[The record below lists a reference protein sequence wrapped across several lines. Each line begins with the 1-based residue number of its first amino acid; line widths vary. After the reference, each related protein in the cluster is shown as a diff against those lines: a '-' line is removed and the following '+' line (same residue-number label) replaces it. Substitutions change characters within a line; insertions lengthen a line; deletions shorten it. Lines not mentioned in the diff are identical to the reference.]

1 MTEREKQKTYWA
13 VASATM
19 QLGLRE
25 EQKESLGK
33 EATTLVGAASRK
45 CDCGSNLSWVEREKE
60 KVLIPFNRK
69 PSQQ

>member
-13 VASATM
+13 VASATV
-19 QLGLRE
+19 QLELRE

-45 CDCGSNLSWVEREKE
+45 GNRSNLGWVKKEREK
-60 KVLIPFNRK
+60 VTILI
-69 PSQQ
+69 SLLLM